1 MTKEDDENFKNST
14 KCWIC
19 DNTYVDGDLKVRDY
33 FHVTRKYR
41 GTQSTQ
47 RL

>member
-1 MTKEDDENFKNST
+1 MTKEDDENFKNSA

-19 DNTYVDGDLKVRDY
+19 GNTYVDGDLKVRDY
-33 FHVTRKYR
+33 FHVTGKYR